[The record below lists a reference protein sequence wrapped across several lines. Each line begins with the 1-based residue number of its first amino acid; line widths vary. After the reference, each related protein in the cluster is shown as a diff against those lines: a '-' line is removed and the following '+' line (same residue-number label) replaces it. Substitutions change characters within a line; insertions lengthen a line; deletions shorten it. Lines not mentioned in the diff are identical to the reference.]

1 MRRGEIWRYRPVL
14 ERPGQSTA
22 RLIVSAEG
30 INRTEELP
38 VVLGLNILASDP
50 GTLLSVRLEPW
61 GWGSALAIE
70 QVMRRRLVEHLD
82 TVADDVM
89 DQVDAALRAALEL

>member
-1 MRRGEIWRYRPVL
+1 VRRGEIWRYQPVL
-14 ERPGQSTA
+14 DRPGQSKV

-30 INRTEELP
+30 INRVEELP
-38 VVLGLNILASDP
+38 VVLGLNILATDP
-50 GTLLSVRLEPW
+50 GTLLSVRLDPW

-82 TVADDVM
+82 TVASDVM
-89 DQVDAALRAALEL
+89 EQVDAALRAALEL

>member
-1 MRRGEIWRYRPVL
+1 VRRGEVWRYRPVL

-30 INRTEELP
+30 INQLDELP
-38 VVLGLNILASDP
+38 VVLGLNILATDP
-50 GTLLSVRLEPW
+50 GTLISVRVDPW
-61 GWGSALAIE
+61 GWASALAIE
-70 QVMRRRLVEHLD
+70 AVMRRRLVERLD
-82 TVADDVM
+82 IVAPDVM

>member
-1 MRRGEIWRYRPVL
+1 VRRGEIWRYRPVL

-30 INRTEELP
+30 INRVDELP

-50 GTLLSVRLEPW
+50 GTLLSVRLDPW

-82 TVADDVM
+82 TVSAEAM
-89 DQVDAALRAALEL
+89 EQVDAALRAALDL